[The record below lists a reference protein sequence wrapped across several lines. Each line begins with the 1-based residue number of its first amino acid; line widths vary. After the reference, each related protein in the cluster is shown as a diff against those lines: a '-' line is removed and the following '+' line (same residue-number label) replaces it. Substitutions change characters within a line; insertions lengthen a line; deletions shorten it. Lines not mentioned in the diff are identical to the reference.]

1 MANEHLGILPTG
13 LSAEDF
19 TYGDSLLDYT
29 PPNVQWQAPLAPM
42 GENIYANYAKTSPG
56 LLAHYNER
64 LALPSTAT
72 GALPMEGGRPQS
84 MASWGLQHWLGHGQ
98 YADNRFLPGDEGYTP
113 GALWSDPGRSPY
125 IGYGGGVAEGIG
137 AGGIGSGVSGLPQ
150 PSVSGYEYAYPV
162 YSRYSHPSGHY
173 GGEERYQPGTLN
185 HPNISYYTQ
194 DIDKYP
200 YFPSLPAD
208 LARGTEYNNEPY
220 ILVGQTLV
228 PAGDR
233 DEIFSYS

>member
-19 TYGDSLLDYT
+19 TYGDSLLNYT

-42 GENIYANYAKTSPG
+42 GENVYANYAKTSPG
-56 LLAHYNER
+56 LLQHYNRR
-64 LALPSTAT
+64 LSLPTGAT
-72 GALPMEGGRPQS
+72 GSLPMEGGEPQS
-84 MASWGLQHWLGHGQ
+84 MGSWGLQHWLGHGEGEG
-98 YADNRFLPGDEGYTP
+98 RFLPGDPGYTP

-125 IGYGGGVAEGIG
+125 IGYGGGVAGGVGEGG
-137 AGGIGSGVSGLPQ
+137 VGSGVSGLPQ
-150 PSVSGYEYAYPV
+150 PSVSGYDYAYPV
-162 YSRYSHPSGHY
+162 YSRYSQG
-173 GGEERYQPGTLN
+173 GGEERYQPGRLN
-185 HPNISYYTQ
+185 HPNISYYTK

-208 LARGTEYNNEPY
+208 LARGVEYNNEPY

>member
-1 MANEHLGILPTG
+1 ME
-13 LSAEDF
+13 S
-19 TYGDSLLDYT
+19 YG
-29 PPNVQWQAPLAPM
+29 
-42 GENIYANYAKTSPG
+42 
-56 LLAHYNER
+56 
-64 LALPSTAT
+64 
-72 GALPMEGGRPQS
+72 
-84 MASWGLQHWLGHGQ
+84 LGHWNEFGS
-98 YADNRFLPGDEGYTP
+98 DEDRNLYEPLG
-113 GALWSDPGRSPY
+113 LWGDPGRSPY
-125 IGYGGGVAEGIG
+125 IGYGGGT
-137 AGGIGSGVSGLPQ
+137 AGGIGQDPFSNVQGQLPQ

-162 YSRYSHPSGHY
+162 YSRYAHPSGQY
-173 GGEERYQPGTLN
+173 GGEERYQAGTLT